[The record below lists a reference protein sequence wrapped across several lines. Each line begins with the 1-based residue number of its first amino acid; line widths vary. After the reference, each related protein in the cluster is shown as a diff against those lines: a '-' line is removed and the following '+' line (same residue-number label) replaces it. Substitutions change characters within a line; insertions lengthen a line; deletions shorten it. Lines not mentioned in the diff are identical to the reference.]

1 MSLADR
7 ARVLKTPDEVDAFL
21 RDHPDSALLKLGTC
35 HITDKAFAQVRAHL
49 EPRADIPL
57 ALIRVVEARP
67 ASNHVAALTGV
78 RHESPQLFFFR
89 AGQPV
94 FDRNNWGITSEA
106 VAEALRIHFAPATS
120 QA

>member
-1 MSLADR
+1 MSLKAR
-7 ARVLKTPDEVDAFL
+7 ARLLTTPEEVDAFL
-21 RDHPDSALLKLGTC
+21 REHPDSALFKLGTC
-35 HITDKAFAQVRAHL
+35 HITDRAFVHVRAHL
-49 EPRADIPL
+49 DPRQDIPVG
-57 ALIRVVEARP
+57 LIRVVEARP

-106 VAEALRIHFAPATS
+106 IGEALRVHFAPAAS
-120 QA
+120 